1 MEWSKSKNFKV
12 LPKNCW
18 EYHMGGPII
27 IGGAICCFQAGATNE
42 GAAALALLDFKIF
55 SFPFFHFV
63 HSILWF
69 LQTQVSD
76 PFLHLG
82 VICVLNV
89 QLINNKVTQ
98 DCVLPPLFFI
108 VTLWI
113 FSASALIANN
123 ELYLLS
129 QTSFLMVPV
138 SRSSLSSK
146 ISFHF

>member
-1 MEWSKSKNFKV
+1 
-12 LPKNCW
+12 
-18 EYHMGGPII
+18 MGGPII

-98 DCVLPPLFFI
+98 DCVLPPLFFCAFVYFQLKSHI
-108 VTLWI
+108 VSL
-113 FSASALIANN
+113 FSF
-123 ELYLLS
+123 
-129 QTSFLMVPV
+129 SFN
-138 SRSSLSSK
+138 SEQ
-146 ISFHF
+146 